1 MKRKRLII
9 VATILAT
16 VLIVMGVA
24 TGLLSFMQNQV
35 ANPPNTVRPT
45 TAIAA
50 EVEGETKE
58 QDAATRLLHFVE
70 ENAEKVSITILR
82 DEKSWQAKRKTG

>member
-35 ANPPNTVRPT
+35 ANPRIPSGP
-45 TAIAA
+45 
-50 EVEGETKE
+50 
-58 QDAATRLLHFVE
+58 QLRLQPRLRVKQRNRMLPRVYF
-70 ENAEKVSITILR
+70 ILWR
-82 DEKSWQAKRKTG
+82 RMQKKFRLRF